1 MTHKPNIKTQF
12 KKNLQG
18 GQVTLDNTD
27 DSFKYSSPKDCE
39 AEEEENKATLRANE
53 RQDII

>member
-18 GQVTLDNTD
+18 GQATLDPD
-27 DSFKYSSPKDCE
+27 DSFKYSSAKDCE